1 MYHEVLRIDEY
12 ELCRIIKSFY
22 WFYDMKILGKF
33 QDQSKTNFWNIER
46 NKDKKVVH
54 LWLFYLTVSTWKVY
68 KQVWKDL
75 LTERKVRKLW
85 HYNKIL
91 K

>member
-12 ELCRIIKSFY
+12 ELCHIIKSFY
-22 WFYDMKILGKF
+22 RFHDMKILGKF
-33 QDQSKTNFWNIER
+33 QDQPKTNFWNIER

-54 LWLFYLTVSTWKVY
+54 LWLFYLAVSTWKVY

-85 HYNKIL
+85 HYDKIL